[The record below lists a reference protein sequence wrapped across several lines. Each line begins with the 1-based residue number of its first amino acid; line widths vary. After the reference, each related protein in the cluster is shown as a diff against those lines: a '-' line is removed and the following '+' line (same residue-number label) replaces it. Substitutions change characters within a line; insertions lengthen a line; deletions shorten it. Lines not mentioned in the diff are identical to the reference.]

1 MLHTLYDTSHT
12 RARAPRAA
20 ACHLVYCYIITQRM
34 FQVGAAF
41 NGCHQLGP
49 ARQCPRTRP
58 APNPLTPNPNKR
70 TENSQPQTPSDQ
82 RGPARGRELL
92 PFSGRAGVV
101 VDCVGADAGRWLE
114 QGRAAAFAGV
124 GWAKVILDGQLLQ
137 EQQGI
142 FVPPQAKGESSSKR
156 APPPCKRKQ
165 VNRSEHVFTP
175 YNPPPPPPTPRSRLP
190 FQRPCARILNPQFT
204 AQTS

>member
-1 MLHTLYDTSHT
+1 
-12 RARAPRAA
+12 
-20 ACHLVYCYIITQRM
+20 
-34 FQVGAAF
+34 
-41 NGCHQLGP
+41 
-49 ARQCPRTRP
+49 
-58 APNPLTPNPNKR
+58 
-70 TENSQPQTPSDQ
+70 
-82 RGPARGRELL
+82 
-92 PFSGRAGVV
+92 
-101 VDCVGADAGRWLE
+101 
-114 QGRAAAFAGV
+114 V

-165 VNRSEHVFTP
+165 VNRSENVFTP